1 VGEDDSFDMEYW
13 SLEQAKLGRG
23 AEKPLARHVVVVTGG
38 GGAIGA
44 ATARAFAAAGAEL
57 AVLDLQQDGA
67 LATAAACGGRALGLA
82 CDVTDPQQVAEAF
95 SRVCRHFGGVD
106 IVVSNAGA
114 AWTGPIATLPEAE
127 LRASFELNLFAHQA
141 VAQAAVACF
150 RRQDQAS
157 ETSVDQ
163 SSLGGQPLG
172 GQLLFNASKQA
183 LNPGP
188 NFGAYG
194 IAKAALLALMRQY
207 ALEEGG
213 SGIRAN
219 AINADRIRSGLLDDT
234 MIRERAAARGIS
246 EELYMAGNLLGQ
258 EVRASDVA
266 DAFVALALLERTT
279 GALLTVDGGN
289 VAAMVR

>member
-1 VGEDDSFDMEYW
+1 
-13 SLEQAKLGRG
+13 
-23 AEKPLARHVVVVTGG
+23 VVVVTGG

-44 ATARAFAAAGAEL
+44 ATARAFAVAGAEL
-57 AVLDLQQDGA
+57 AVLDLDPNGA
-67 LATAAACGGRALGLA
+67 LAAAAACGGRALGLA
-82 CDVTDPQQVAEAF
+82 CDVTDPAQVRDAF
-95 SRVCRHFGGVD
+95 ARVCRHFGGLD

-114 AWTGPIATLPEAE
+114 AWTGPIATLDEAE
-127 LRASFELNLFAHQA
+127 LRASFELNLFAHQS

-150 RRQDQAS
+150 RHQDPTGESGA
-157 ETSVDQ
+157 DHA
-163 SSLGGQPLG
+163 PLG
-172 GQLLFNASKQA
+172 GQLLFNVSKQA

-213 SGIRAN
+213 AGIRAN

-258 EVRASDVA
+258 EVRAADVA